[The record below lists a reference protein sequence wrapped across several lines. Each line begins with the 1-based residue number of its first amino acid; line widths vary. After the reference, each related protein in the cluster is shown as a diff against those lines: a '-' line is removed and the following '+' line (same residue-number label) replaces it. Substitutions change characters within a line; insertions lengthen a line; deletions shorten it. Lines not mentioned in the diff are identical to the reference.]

1 MSASQTRRD
10 AEVWAV
16 NKELGVEV
24 VDGQDV
30 QALEPALSPKISHAI
45 FVKGDHWLNNQRLVL
60 AYAQAAAAAGV
71 ELKTGCNVSRLVVE
85 GGEVRGLVTEGERVE
100 GDAILLAAGAW
111 SGDLLAA
118 LRPSVRIEPRR
129 R

>member
-1 MSASQTRRD
+1 MPAGQTRRD

-45 FVKGDHWLNNQRLVL
+45 FVKGDHWLNNQRLGL
-60 AYAQAAAAAGV
+60 AHVQAAVAARV
-71 ELKTGCNVSRLVVE
+71 ELHTACNVSRVGVE
-85 GGEVRGLVTEGERVE
+85 GGRAHAGLAEGGGVE
-100 GDAILLAAGAW
+100 GGAGLRAAGG
-111 SGDLLAA
+111 SAA
-118 LRPSVRIEPRR
+118 QLVRCP
-129 R
+129 